1 MEASLQIFFRVEFFF
16 PSEWFPPRVR
26 LFMGMETVIFLIEAL
41 RKTKISNDYLDVQY
55 YLHIKIKSI
64 LKGIKQ
70 MVNFIVTFVFQNIGT
85 FLEETFHNFLC
96 WLPSDIPVGSM

>member
-41 RKTKISNDYLDVQY
+41 RKTKISNDYLDIYTITHIHITVNVQ
-55 YLHIKIKSI
+55 LGQAGGQREPPR
-64 LKGIKQ
+64 L
-70 MVNFIVTFVFQNIGT
+70 V
-85 FLEETFHNFLC
+85 LE
-96 WLPSDIPVGSM
+96 V